1 MSEQEQDDEMPFSK
15 HVHEELEKR
24 KIPKTTVDQVLQA
37 PEQKVPEV
45 DDITCYQ
52 SRVDIGGKH
61 YLLRVM
67 VNEIVNPPVVVT
79 VYRTSK
85 IKKYWREP

>member
-1 MSEQEQDDEMPFSK
+1 MKFHYSK

-24 KIPKTTVDQVLQA
+24 NLSRSLLEDVLQA
-37 PEQKVPEV
+37 PEQKVTEV
-45 DDITCYQ
+45 DEITCYQ
-52 SRVDIGGKH
+52 SRVEIDGKC

-67 VNEIVNPPVVVT
+67 VNDTVNPPVVVT

-85 IKKYWREP
+85 ITKYWRTT

>member
-1 MSEQEQDDEMPFSK
+1 MKFHYSK

-24 KIPKTTVDQVLQA
+24 TLPLSLLEGVWGA

-45 DDITCYQ
+45 DEITCYQ
-52 SRVDIGGKH
+52 SRVEIGGKR

-67 VNEIVNPPVVVT
+67 VNDTVNPPVVVT
-79 VYRTSK
+79 VYRTGK
-85 IKKYWREP
+85 ITKYWRAT

>member
-1 MSEQEQDDEMPFSK
+1 MKFHYSK

-24 KIPKTTVDQVLQA
+24 KLPLSLLEEVLQA

-45 DDITCYQ
+45 DEITCYQ
-52 SRVDIGGKH
+52 SRVEIDGKR

-67 VNEIVNPPVVVT
+67 VNDTVSPPVVVT

-85 IKKYWREP
+85 ITRYWRTT

>member
-1 MSEQEQDDEMPFSK
+1 MRIHYSK
-15 HVHEELEKR
+15 HVLEEIEKR
-24 KIPKTTVDQVLQA
+24 KLSRSLVDEVLRA

-45 DDITCYQ
+45 DAITCYQ
-52 SRVDIGGKH
+52 SRVTIGGKP

-67 VNEIVNPPVVVT
+67 VNDTVTPPVVVT

-85 IKKYWREP
+85 ITKYWRA

>member
-1 MSEQEQDDEMPFSK
+1 MRFHFSK
-15 HVHEELEKR
+15 HVREALEKR
-24 KIPKTTVDQVLQA
+24 KIPQAFIDQVLQA
-37 PEQKVPEV
+37 PAQKVPEV

-52 SRVDIGGKH
+52 SQVEIGGKR

-67 VNEIVNPPVVVT
+67 VNETVDPPVVVT
-79 VYRTSK
+79 VYRTNK

>member
-1 MSEQEQDDEMPFSK
+1 MKFQFSK
-15 HVHEELEKR
+15 HVLEELEKR
-24 KIPKTTVDQVLQA
+24 KIPQKLVEHALYA

-52 SRVDIGGKH
+52 SRIEISGRT

-67 VNEIVNPPVVVT
+67 VNETMNPAVVVT

-85 IKKYWREP
+85 VRKYWRNP

>member
-1 MSEQEQDDEMPFSK
+1 MTFQFSK
-15 HVHEELEKR
+15 HVLVELEKR
-24 KIPKTTVDQVLQA
+24 KIPQQLVESVLYT

-45 DDITCYQ
+45 DNITCYQ
-52 SRVDIGGKH
+52 SRAEISGRT

-67 VNEIVNPPVVVT
+67 VNETTTPAVVVT

-85 IKKYWREP
+85 ITKYWRKP

>member
-1 MSEQEQDDEMPFSK
+1 MTFQFSK
-15 HVHEELEKR
+15 HVLVELEKR
-24 KIPKTTVDQVLQA
+24 KIPQRLVDQALNA

-52 SRVDIGGKH
+52 SRVEISGKT

-67 VNEIVNPPVVVT
+67 VNETVNPALVVT

-85 IKKYWREP
+85 VTKYWRKP

>member
-1 MSEQEQDDEMPFSK
+1 MKFHYSK

-24 KIPKTTVDQVLQA
+24 KLPQSLLEEVLEA

-45 DDITCYQ
+45 DEITCYQ
-52 SRVDIGGKH
+52 SRVEIDGQR

-67 VNEIVNPPVVVT
+67 VNDTVSPPVVVT

-85 IKKYWREP
+85 ITKYWRTT